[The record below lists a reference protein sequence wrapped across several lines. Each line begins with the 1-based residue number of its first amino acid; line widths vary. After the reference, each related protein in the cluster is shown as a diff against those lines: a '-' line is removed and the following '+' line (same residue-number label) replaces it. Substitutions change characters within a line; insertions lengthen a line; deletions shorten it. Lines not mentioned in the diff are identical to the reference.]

1 MLPYYLSPECSPDWR
16 RMSACLGA
24 RLTSPPPGATQNDMT
39 DYLPPLSGSA
49 QDETR
54 ELRPKFDASGLVA
67 AIAQDAV
74 TGEVLMLAWMNAEAL
89 SRTLAT
95 GRATYWSRSRGEIW
109 VKGDTSGHTQEVV
122 EVRVDC
128 DQDAVLLK
136 VRQTGGACHTGRE
149 SCFYRIAEGTG
160 LTLAGDGEAS

>member
-1 MLPYYLSPECSPDWR
+1 
-16 RMSACLGA
+16 
-24 RLTSPPPGATQNDMT
+24 MT
-39 DYLPPLSGSA
+39 DYPPPLSGSD

-67 AIAQDAV
+67 AIAQDAE

-89 SRTLAT
+89 GRTLET

-109 VKGDTSGHTQEVV
+109 VKGETSGHIQEVV

-149 SCFYRIAEGTG
+149 SCFYRIADASG
-160 LTLAGDGEAS
+160 LTLAGEGEAG

>member
-1 MLPYYLSPECSPDWR
+1 
-16 RMSACLGA
+16 
-24 RLTSPPPGATQNDMT
+24 MT
-39 DYLPPLSGSA
+39 DYPPPLSGSD

-67 AIAQDAV
+67 AIAQDAE

-89 SRTLAT
+89 RRTLET

-109 VKGDTSGHTQEVV
+109 VKGETSGHIQEVV
-122 EVRVDC
+122 EIRVDC

-149 SCFYRIAEGTG
+149 SCFYRIADGSG
-160 LTLAGDGEAS
+160 LTLAGEGEAG

>member
-1 MLPYYLSPECSPDWR
+1 
-16 RMSACLGA
+16 
-24 RLTSPPPGATQNDMT
+24 MT
-39 DYLPPLSGSA
+39 DFPAPLSGSA
-49 QDETR
+49 QDETLA
-54 ELRPKFDASGLVA
+54 LRPKFDAAGLIA
-67 AIAQDAV
+67 AIAQDV
-74 TGEVLMLAWMNAEAL
+74 ETGEVLMLAWMNAEAL
-89 SRTLAT
+89 RLTLKT

-149 SCFYRIAEGTG
+149 SCFYRVADGSS
-160 LTLAGDGEAS
+160 LTLAGGPEAG